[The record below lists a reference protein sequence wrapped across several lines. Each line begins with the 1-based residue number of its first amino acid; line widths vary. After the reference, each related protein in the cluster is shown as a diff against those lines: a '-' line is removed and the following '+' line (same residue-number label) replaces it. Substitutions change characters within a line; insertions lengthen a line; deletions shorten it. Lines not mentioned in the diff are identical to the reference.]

1 MKRLDV
7 GAGIGLLL
15 IAVGALLLLQTLG
28 ILAFNWA
35 FLWALLFAAGGAV
48 FLVAFAR
55 SRDQWWAL
63 IPGFALLSL
72 GAMIALSAILPGGGG
87 GWMGSVF
94 LGGLSLAFWAIYL
107 SQRSQWWSVI
117 PAGALLTLAL
127 VAGLSE
133 GLPGV
138 AVGGVFFLGLAGTF
152 AVVAVVPTAQGRQT
166 WAVYPAAVLGV
177 IGLILT
183 AAGTRLLPYAL
194 ALALIVGGLLLMLRG
209 ARAR

>member
-15 IAVGALLLLQTLG
+15 VAVGALLLLQTLD
-28 ILAFNWA
+28 ILVFDWA
-35 FLWALLFAAGGAV
+35 LVWALLFAAGGVV

-63 IPGFALLSL
+63 IPGFTMLSL
-72 GAMIALSAILPGGGG
+72 GAMIAVGTILPGAGG

-94 LGGLSLAFWAIYL
+94 LGGISLGFWAVYL
-107 SQRSQWWSVI
+107 SQRSQWWAVI
-117 PAGALLTLAL
+117 PAGTLLTLAL

-133 GLPGV
+133 VLPGL
-138 AVGGVFFLGLAGTF
+138 AVGGVFFLGLAATF
-152 AVVAVVPTAQGRQT
+152 AVVAAVPTAQGRQS

-177 IGLILT
+177 IGLIIT
-183 AAGTRLLPYAL
+183 AAGTQLLPYVL
-194 ALALIVGGLLLMLRG
+194 AAALIVGGLLLMLRG
-209 ARAR
+209 VRGH